1 MSQTG
6 SFKDPATSQSIIGA
20 LDRIRLEVAKNTI
33 MRKSLG
39 FLVML
44 WGLSQFFTSAFVAFD
59 SAARES
65 FRLIEASAVTSQQ
78 KMLERK

>member
-1 MSQTG
+1 
-6 SFKDPATSQSIIGA
+6 
-20 LDRIRLEVAKNTI
+20 

-59 SAARES
+59 GAASES

-78 KMLERK
+78 KMLESK